1 MGNNIIIHESRKTKL
16 KWKDVPKFKDD
27 YRWPVVQ
34 IQEHEDNLHFKFSGG
49 SIYSPTIY
57 MTIENY
63 RQYTA
68 LEVINA
74 LDDVGFNTRHSY
86 DAVLKFYHE
95 RDLDLG
101 FTKKI
106 LKPLKTKTI

>member
-1 MGNNIIIHESRKTKL
+1 
-16 KWKDVPKFKDD
+16 
-27 YRWPVVQ
+27 
-34 IQEHEDNLHFKFSGG
+34 
-49 SIYSPTIY
+49 

-74 LDDVGFNTRHSY
+74 LDDVKFNTRHSY

-95 RDLDLG
+95 RHLDLG
-101 FTKKI
+101 FIRKI